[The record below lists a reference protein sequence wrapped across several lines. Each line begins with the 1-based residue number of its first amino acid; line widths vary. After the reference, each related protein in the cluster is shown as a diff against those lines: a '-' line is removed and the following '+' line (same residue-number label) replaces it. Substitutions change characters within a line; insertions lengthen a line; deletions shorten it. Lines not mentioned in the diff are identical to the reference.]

1 MEQPRYII
9 NKKGAQDL
17 RYNYNDLKPVIGQA
31 PAPIPGE
38 EPSESDPEEDA
49 VEAKKAADKQAKKAA
64 TVKEKKET
72 DEDIVNVYKTK
83 TVSTEENGGDTG
95 KIVAMA

>member
-1 MEQPRYII
+1 MYKIEQIYPGRGPMEQPRYRI

-17 RYNYNDLKPVIGQA
+17 RYNYYDLKPVIGP

-64 TVKEKKET
+64 AVKEKKET
-72 DEDIVNVYKTK
+72 DDW
-83 TVSTEENGGDTG
+83 
-95 KIVAMA
+95 